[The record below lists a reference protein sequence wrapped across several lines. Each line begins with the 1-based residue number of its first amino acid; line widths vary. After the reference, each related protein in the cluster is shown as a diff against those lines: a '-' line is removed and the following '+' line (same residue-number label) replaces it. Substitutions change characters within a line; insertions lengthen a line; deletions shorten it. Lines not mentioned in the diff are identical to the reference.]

1 LFADGSGTRQ
11 VNWAALLQKRVTPPW
26 PTEALLELESKRID
40 ESPDERRTAA
50 QALGGMAGTRAPGS
64 GKRME
69 HVENFDF
76 VSPRALTE
84 EYMENMY
91 MLRQD
96 DGWMPS

>member
-1 LFADGSGTRQ
+1 M
-11 VNWAALLQKRVTPPW
+11 NWAALLQKRVTPPW

-40 ESPDERRTAA
+40 ESPDERRAAA